1 MKTTTFISK
10 ELRQLI
16 ALCVSTYYNLY
27 GEMPSIQ
34 ELSRE
39 LGNQFSS
46 LLAEKDFD
54 ASVLIPA

>member
-39 LGNQFSS
+39 LGSQFSS